1 MRKKI
6 IFVIDVSD
14 TKTLDHQLSAAY
26 AQLDEADPRDED
38 LGDITVAY
46 GPWIEELPDDWN
58 PE

>member
-6 IFVIDVSD
+6 IFVVDVSD
-14 TKTLDHQLSAAY
+14 ERTLDAQLSAAY
-26 AQLDEADPRDED
+26 AQLDEADQRDED

-46 GPWIEELPDDWN
+46 GPWVETLPDDWS